1 MGEETLAMHAER
13 LARRVL
19 EYVGD
24 DEIDERMDADI
35 EMQVMARAMLVRLG
49 LRPPTTSGD
58 SHSEG
63 EGQDG

>member
-24 DEIDERMDADI
+24 DEIDERMDA
-35 EMQVMARAMLVRLG
+35 AGAPLG
-49 LRPPTTSGD
+49 GR
-58 SHSEG
+58 
-63 EGQDG
+63 Q